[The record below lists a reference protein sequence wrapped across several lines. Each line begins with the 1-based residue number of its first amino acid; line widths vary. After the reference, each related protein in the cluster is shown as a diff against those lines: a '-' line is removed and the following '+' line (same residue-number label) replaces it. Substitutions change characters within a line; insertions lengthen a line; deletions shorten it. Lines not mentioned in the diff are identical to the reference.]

1 MNDWAWIV
9 GAPEPPKD
17 PAGSPGSSA
26 RPLSIKSSLSF
37 GGTRQLAAAG
47 TLTLGTRKEGQM
59 TPDMNEE
66 PSAVQHASCR
76 QEASAAVAYRERL
89 EAVSEEIVRDCSKAE
104 CHTHIGFEPIPSR
117 EAVVEIIDRVRELL
131 FPGFFS
137 RARMDPVSFRYAI
150 GQGTT
155 ALFDL
160 LSEQVSRSVRHECF
174 RLALDCTNCEER
186 GYEAAL
192 QLLASIPEIR
202 RVLASDIRA
211 TFDGDPAAKST
222 DEIVYSYPGL
232 QAIAVYRVAHRL
244 FELNVPMV
252 PRMMTEHMH
261 GATGI
266 DIHPGATIGEG
277 FVVDHGTGVVIGE
290 TTQIGNGVRIY
301 QGVTLGALSLPK
313 GAGDVYRGV
322 KRHPTIEDDV
332 IIYAGATILGGDTV
346 IGARSL
352 IGGNVWLTESVPPD
366 TRVMIENPRLIKKN
380 RDRTS

>member
-1 MNDWAWIV
+1 
-9 GAPEPPKD
+9 
-17 PAGSPGSSA
+17 
-26 RPLSIKSSLSF
+26 
-37 GGTRQLAAAG
+37 
-47 TLTLGTRKEGQM
+47 M
-59 TPDMNEE
+59 TPIENEE
-66 PSAVQHASCR
+66 PRAVGSGVTEQASCR
-76 QEASAAVAYRERL
+76 REASAALAFRGRL
-89 EAVSEEIVRDCSKAE
+89 EALSEEIVRDCSKAG

-117 EAVVEIIDRVRELL
+117 QAVIEIIDQLRELL

-137 RARMDPVSFRYAI
+137 RVRVDPVNFRYAI

-155 ALFDL
+155 ALFDH
-160 LSEQVSRSVRHECF
+160 LSEQVSRSIRHECF
-174 RLALDCTNCEER
+174 RLELECSNCEQR

-192 QLLASIPEIR
+192 EVLGRIPEIR
-202 RVLASDIRA
+202 RVLDSDIRA
-211 TFDGDPAAKST
+211 TFDGDPAAKTT

-244 FELNVPMV
+244 FELGVPML

-261 GATGI
+261 GVTGI

-290 TTQIGNGVRIY
+290 TTEIGKGVRIY
-301 QGVTLGALSLPK
+301 QGVTLGAISLPK
-313 GAGDVYRGV
+313 GAGDKFRGK

-346 IGARSL
+346 IGARSS

-366 TRVMIENPRLIKKN
+366 TMVTIESPRLVKKTRN
-380 RDRTS
+380 H

>member
-1 MNDWAWIV
+1 
-9 GAPEPPKD
+9 
-17 PAGSPGSSA
+17 
-26 RPLSIKSSLSF
+26 
-37 GGTRQLAAAG
+37 
-47 TLTLGTRKEGQM
+47 
-59 TPDMNEE
+59 
-66 PSAVQHASCR
+66 
-76 QEASAAVAYRERL
+76 L
-89 EAVSEEIVRDCSKAE
+89 ETVSEEIIRDCSAPE

-117 EAVVEIIDRVRELL
+117 QAVVEIIDQLRELL

-137 RARMDPVSFRYAI
+137 RTRVDPVTFRYVL
-150 GQGTT
+150 GQVTT
-155 ALFDL
+155 ELYDL
-160 LSEQVSRSVRHECF
+160 LSEQITRCIRHECF
-174 RLALDCTNCEER
+174 RLGLDCTNCEER

-192 QLLASIPEIR
+192 DLLTGIPEIR

-222 DEIVYSYPGL
+222 DEIVYGYPGL

-244 FELNVPMV
+244 FEQDVPML
-252 PRMMTEHMH
+252 PRMMTERMH

-266 DIHPGATIGEG
+266 DIHPGAEIGEG
-277 FVVDHGTGVVIGE
+277 FVIDHGTGVVIGE
-290 TTQIGNGVRIY
+290 TSQIGKGVRIY

-313 GAGDVYRGV
+313 GAGNRYRGK

-366 TRVMIENPRLIKKN
+366 TRVMIENPRLILKS
-380 RDRTS
+380 REP